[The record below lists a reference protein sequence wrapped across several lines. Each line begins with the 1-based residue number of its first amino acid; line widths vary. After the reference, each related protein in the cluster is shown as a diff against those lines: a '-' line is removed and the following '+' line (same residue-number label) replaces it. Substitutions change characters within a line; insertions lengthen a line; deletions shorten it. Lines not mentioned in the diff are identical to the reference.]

1 MIKNPVVLKLQWASA
16 LPRGLTEMQALGLTP
31 GVGVSV
37 SVGLGWGLRISLS
50 NNLPGDPDAV
60 APCSML

>member
-16 LPRGLTEMQALGLTP
+16 LPRGMMEMQPLGLTP
-31 GVGVSV
+31 RVGVSV
-37 SVGLGWGLRISLS
+37 SVGLGWVMRISLS

-60 APCSML
+60 GPCSML

>member
-16 LPRGLTEMQALGLTP
+16 LPRRLMEMQALGLTP

-37 SVGLGWGLRISLS
+37 SAGLGWGLRISLS

-60 APCSML
+60 GPCSTL